1 MLHNFLTHVSEST
14 LQGSELTFFS
24 RKRVTMAALLTGTI
38 QAMGFTQAGISA
50 GSWAASMMSAAA
62 PVGAGGFIAA
72 CQSIGATG
80 TLSFATA
87 AIANGLFGVAA
98 GALLTQL
105 IVNSFEK
112 RNP

>member
-1 MLHNFLTHVSEST
+1 
-14 LQGSELTFFS
+14 
-24 RKRVTMAALLTGTI
+24 
-38 QAMGFTQAGISA
+38 
-50 GSWAASMMSAAA
+50 MMSAAA

-98 GALLTQL
+98 GSTAYAAYCKFLRKEEPLTEEEIKLL
-105 IVNSFEK
+105 VNSF
-112 RNP
+112 RNVVMI